1 MEEKSTSLS
10 AGLAVY
16 AMLSADEAVSSAARK
31 VFPIATDEA
40 ELPYIAYRRL
50 SMAQDPVK
58 HGWPGAD
65 TVRLQVSCF
74 TASYAEG
81 VRLAESVRRAL
92 DGKRY
97 RKEGIDVR
105 SCVLSDASEN
115 WQDDAFVQH
124 LIFDIKV

>member
-1 MEEKSTSLS
+1 MEEKKTSLS

-16 AMLSADEAVSSAARK
+16 AMLAGDGGLSGMVTK
-31 VFPIATDEA
+31 IFPVVTDEA

-105 SCVLSDASEN
+105 SCVLSDASED